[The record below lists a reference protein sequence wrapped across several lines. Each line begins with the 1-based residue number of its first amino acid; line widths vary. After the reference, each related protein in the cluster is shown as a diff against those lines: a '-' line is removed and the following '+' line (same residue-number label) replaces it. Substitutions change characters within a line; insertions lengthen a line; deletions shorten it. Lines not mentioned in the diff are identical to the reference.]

1 MYSKDG
7 ELMKLSF
14 NGGSYKVALPKKIVE
29 NVLKW
34 KHNDDLT
41 VEVEKNKVVITRSV
55 NNG

>member
-1 MYSKDG
+1 
-7 ELMKLSF
+7 MKLSF

-55 NNG
+55 KNE